1 MARKSLGLD
10 WTYGRRSGRYPITA
24 PSAIQVG
31 YNNARQCWATW
42 IKPITMD
49 PRTRSQDFDALCGI
63 HYLEHNSFTSSSIT
77 HRFAMKDKSQP
88 RVHEEYQ
95 YLDLIRR
102 ILKYGEHR
110 PDR

>member
-1 MARKSLGLD
+1 M
-10 WTYGRRSGRYPITA
+10 
-24 PSAIQVG
+24 
-31 YNNARQCWATW
+31 N
-42 IKPITMD
+42 
-49 PRTRSQDFDALCGI
+49 
-63 HYLEHNSFTSSSIT
+63 
-77 HRFAMKDKSQP
+77 DKLQP